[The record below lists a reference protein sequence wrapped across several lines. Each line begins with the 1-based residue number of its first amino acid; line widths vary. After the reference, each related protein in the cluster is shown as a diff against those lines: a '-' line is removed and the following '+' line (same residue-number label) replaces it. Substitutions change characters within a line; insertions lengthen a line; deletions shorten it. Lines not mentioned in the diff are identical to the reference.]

1 MVADM
6 RFPPFFVHARP
17 VGSIHRPG
25 ACARLARAGEHHAK
39 SLGRIEAGE
48 RQPSRRRR
56 HGHGHDP
63 QPGQMAAPNDGLAP
77 DPAREVLR
85 LAHRLE
91 HGDGHGGR
99 SDGWPPPEHHSPAPT
114 RLFPRKRE
122 GDHFSSFFSNPTR
135 PKRAVC
141 GRARRAALFAR
152 RSWRA
157 PQRSPLVESPR
168 RRPRATPRRPTDALS
183 LPTPQHPGAPP
194 FISSSHGPKPGSRNA
209 TPAGDHDH
217 SDAPASATPAGAHDP
232 PPGSAG
238 NADGARPKGAT
249 ATGTPA
255 STAAATDA
263 QDPDPHEGKGPG
275 PNRAEGRD
283 EAAHTS
289 TPRRA
294 ESQRTSARERR
305 ARRATRGRASPPPA
319 SQRREAGAGERPD
332 GERDHAGGSERRGG
346 KRRRIRA
353 DGAAG
358 GKSCAATQ
366 DGGGSGGHPGAAG
379 RGQRPGTT
387 KPDSREGKP
396 DKGHGTPPRRGR

>member
-25 ACARLARAGEHHAK
+25 SCARVARAGEHHAK

-114 RLFPRKRE
+114 RLFPRKPE
-122 GDHFSSFFSNPTR
+122 GDHFSSLFSNPTGPRRAAGGR
-135 PKRAVC
+135 PR
-141 GRARRAALFAR
+141 GAALFAR

-183 LPTPQHPGAPP
+183 FPTPQHPGAPP

-209 TPAGDHDH
+209 PPAGGHEH
-217 SDAPASATPAGAHDP
+217 SGAHAP
-232 PPGSAG
+232 PPASAG

-319 SQRREAGAGERPD
+319 SQRTEAPAAAAAATAGGTPGAGKPAPANDPTANATTRE
-332 GERDHAGGSERRGG
+332 GAS
-346 KRRRIRA
+346 
-353 DGAAG
+353 GAAE
-358 GKSCAATQ
+358 SAAASAPPAQ
-366 DGGGSGGHPGAAG
+366 PEARAA
-379 RGQRPGTT
+379 P
-387 KPDSREGKP
+387 PP
-396 DKGHGTPPRRGR
+396 TP